1 MVMVSLPEKK
11 IIENIFRNSTL
22 MYVICFLTLIILNDA
37 PSIINIG
44 LKSLILFVIILI
56 YATGI
61 YLISDIDTFEKINPL
76 VITGVMF
83 ISGLIL
89 IFTFALLY
97 YVPTPNN
104 SISSIHGYE
113 LEFFDHIY
121 FSGVTLVSLG
131 YGDIL
136 PQGNFYKFLSIF
148 QVFYG
153 LIFVTTLFSLLV
165 SNFNKSLEQAKWKL
179 VSKSS
184 IELIR
189 HTLEQIQKS
198 VFHIFLKDFKPIS
211 ILKLRVEPIT
221 QHQKQEF
228 KQHMEAILNNTK
240 HVEIDLKTIQELNT
254 DIHTPLHSY
263 LMELSQ
269 KINDMEIRYSP
280 NLPPQLHKIL
290 IDLQIELKTIVEILA
305 HIEILKTQAT
315 TQMLH
320 DSIKRILLLIHEF
333 NEEN

>member
-1 MVMVSLPEKK
+1 MVDLPEKK
-11 IIENIFRNSTL
+11 VISGIFKSSVLVYIVSFLILIFITNIPESLFFGL
-22 MYVICFLTLIILNDA
+22 KIVILII
-37 PSIINIG
+37 
-44 LKSLILFVIILI
+44 IILI

-76 VITGVMF
+76 LITSVMF

-97 YVPTPNN
+97 YIETPGN
-104 SISSIHGYE
+104 SIYSIHGDE
-113 LEFFDHIY
+113 LSFIDYIY

-131 YGDIL
+131 YGDII
-136 PQGNFYKFLSIF
+136 PRGDFYKMLSIF

-165 SNFNKSLEQAKWKL
+165 SNFNKSLERAKWRL

-198 VFHIFLKDFKPIS
+198 VFHIFLKDFKPIPIS
-211 ILKLRVEPIT
+211 KLKVEPIT
-221 QHQKQEF
+221 QHQKVEF
-228 KQHMEAILNNTK
+228 KQHMQAILDNTK
-240 HVEIDLKTIQELNT
+240 HVEIDLETIIEFNKDPQ
-254 DIHTPLHSY
+254 IPLHSY
-263 LMELSQ
+263 LLELSQ
-269 KINDMEIRYSP
+269 KINDVEIIYSP
-280 NLPPQLHKIL
+280 NLPPHLHKTL
-290 IDLQIELKTIVEILA
+290 IDLQVEIKNIIEILA
-305 HIEILKTQAT
+305 YNSLLKTQAT

-320 DSIKRILLLIHEF
+320 DSIKRVLLLIHEF
-333 NEEN
+333 NQEN

>member
-1 MVMVSLPEKK
+1 MVNLPERQ
-11 IIENIFRNSTL
+11 IISKIFRNSAI
-22 MYVICFLTLIILNDA
+22 MYVITFLILIILSDM
-37 PSIINIG
+37 PQIINIA
-44 LKSLILFVIILI
+44 LKSFILFIIILI

-61 YLISDIDTFEKINPL
+61 YLISDIDTFDKVNPL
-76 VITGVMF
+76 VITSLMF

-89 IFTFALLY
+89 IITFSLLY
-97 YVPTPNN
+97 YIPTPENQ
-104 SISSIHGYE
+104 IYSIHNYE
-113 LEFFDHIY
+113 LNFIDHIY

-136 PQGNFYKFLSIF
+136 PLGNFYKMLSIF

-189 HTLEQIQKS
+189 HTLEQLQKS
-198 VFHIFLKDFKPIS
+198 IFHMFLKDFEPIS
-211 ILKLRVEPIT
+211 ILKLRVEPMT
-221 QHQKQEF
+221 QHQKQQF
-228 KQHMEAILNNTK
+228 KQHMEGILNNTK
-240 HVEIDLKTIQELNT
+240 HVEIDLHTIKELNR
-254 DIHTPLHSY
+254 DEKNPLYSY

-280 NLPPQLHKIL
+280 NLPPHLHKML
-290 IDLQIELKTIVEILA
+290 IDLQVELKNIVEILS
-305 HIEILKTQAT
+305 HMEVLKTQAT
-315 TQMLH
+315 TQILH